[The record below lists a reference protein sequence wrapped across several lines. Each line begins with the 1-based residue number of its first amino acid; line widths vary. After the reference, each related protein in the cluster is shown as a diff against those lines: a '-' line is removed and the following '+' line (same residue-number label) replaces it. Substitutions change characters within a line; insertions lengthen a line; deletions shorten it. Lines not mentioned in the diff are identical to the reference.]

1 MPVKTFTVEKIGIGR
16 ADYSAGIEFSVEP
29 VIRSYQDVYS
39 YWDTLTVA
47 PGSSE
52 IKDVAISLG
61 YMVLLYDFFA
71 THPTNQM
78 ISLSVYT
85 VAAGVAGRVV
95 EESKHGSI
103 SKHLSKGFPFFETV
117 RFKVENMG
125 EDVLDINIGT
135 MGIITSREEY
145 FLLSPGYIAP

>member
-1 MPVKTFTVEKIGIGR
+1 MPETFAVPVKGVGR
-16 ADYSAGIEFSVEP
+16 KDYSAGIEFSVEP
-29 VIRSYQDVYS
+29 VIRSYQDVYN

-47 PGSSE
+47 PGSLE
-52 IKDVAISLG
+52 TKDVVISLG

-103 SKHLSKGFPFFETV
+103 SKHLSKGFPFFEIV

-125 EDVLDINIGT
+125 EDILDINIGT
-135 MGIITSREEY
+135 IGIITSREEY
-145 FLLSPGYIAP
+145 FLLSPGMV

>member
-1 MPVKTFTVEKIGIGR
+1 MVVKTFTVPVRGVGR
-16 ADYSAGIEFSVEP
+16 RDYSSGIEFSVEP
-29 VIRSYQDVYS
+29 VIRSYQDVYP

-52 IKDVAISLG
+52 TKDVEIGLG

-78 ISLSVYT
+78 ISLSVFT
-85 VAAGVAGRVV
+85 VAEGVAGRVV

-103 SKHLSKGFPFFETV
+103 SKHLSKGFPFFEII

-125 EDVLDINIGT
+125 EDSLDINIGT

>member
-1 MPVKTFTVEKIGIGR
+1 MPETFAVPVKGVGR
-16 ADYSAGIEFSVEP
+16 KDYSAGIEFSVEP
-29 VIRSYQDVYS
+29 VIRSYQDVYN

-52 IKDVAISLG
+52 TKDVEINLG

-103 SKHLSKGFPFFETV
+103 SKHLSKGFPFFEIV

-125 EDVLDINIGT
+125 EDILDINIGT
-135 MGIITSREEY
+135 IGIITSREEY
-145 FLLSPGYIAP
+145 FLLSPGMV